1 MTDLG
6 LVQIPDPVH
15 TSTDVVLDHTHD
27 DATQV
32 PEAGIGVISL
42 PISGLAGQTA
52 EEVFD
57 SGPGDPPVGPVT
69 SVPEEYVAPGDGAP
83 ADEDE

>member
-15 TSTDVVLDHTHD
+15 TSTDVVLDHTYPE
-27 DATQV
+27 ATQV
-32 PEAGIGVISL
+32 PEAGIGTINL
-42 PISGLAGQTA
+42 PISGLAGPTA

-57 SGPGDPPVGPVT
+57 SGDGEPAVGSVTVEPDPVET
-69 SVPEEYVAPGDGAP
+69 QQD
-83 ADEDE
+83 